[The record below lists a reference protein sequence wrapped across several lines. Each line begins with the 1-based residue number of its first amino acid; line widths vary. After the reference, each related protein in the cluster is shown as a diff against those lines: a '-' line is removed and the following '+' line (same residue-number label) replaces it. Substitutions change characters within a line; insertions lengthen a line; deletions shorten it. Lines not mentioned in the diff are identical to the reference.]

1 MTVCTPTTQPA
12 LFTSDNPFAERSR
25 LPFGA
30 PPLDRIRDEDF
41 APAIEEGMRRHLRE
55 VEEIAACGDAPTFEN
70 TLVALER
77 AGELLTRVLKTFG
90 ALTSAN
96 TNDTLQQVQSDQAP
110 KLAAHNDAILL
121 NDELFRRVRDVY
133 DRREGLGLTPE
144 QRYLVERYHLEFIR
158 AGAELPEPDKARL
171 RALNQEESTLTTE
184 FQNRLLAATKAGAFV
199 IDARGELDGLSDA
212 DVAAAAAAAKD
223 RKLDGKWVLTLQN
236 TTQQPAQAS
245 LRRRDVRERLFRAA
259 VHRADRGDAADTRA
273 LVERL
278 VELRA
283 EKARLLGYPNAAAYV
298 LDEQMA
304 KTPDAAVKFLLDI
317 GTAAADKA
325 RNEAAKMQTLIDQE
339 TGGFALQPWDW
350 QYYAERVRKRDY
362 DLDEE
367 QIKPYFDLDRVLI
380 DGVFFAATQLYGI
393 SFAERKDI
401 PVYHPDVRVFEVSEA
416 DGSPLALFYCDL
428 FKRDNK
434 VGGAWMDGFVDQS
447 ILLGT
452 KPVVYNVANFPKP
465 APGKPALLTFDDV
478 TTLFHEFGHALHGML
493 SKVHYPMLSGTSV
506 PRDFVEFPSQFN
518 EHWALEPAVFA
529 NYAKHHETGVPMPA
543 PLVDRIKRSRTFNQ
557 GFALTE
563 YVEAALLDMAWHT
576 LPPGP
581 SPTDL
586 TAFESAALEKY
597 RVSVPEVPPRYRTTY
612 FAHIWDGGYQAGYY
626 AYLWAEVL
634 DHDAYAW
641 FKENGG
647 LTRANG
653 QKFRE
658 MILSRGGTREA
669 ADLYREFR
677 GREPSVEPLLVERG
691 LKPEPGESHP

>member
-184 FQNRLLAATKAGAFV
+184 FQNRLLAATKAAAFV

-245 LRRRDVRERLFRAA
+245 C
-259 VHRADRGDAADTRA
+259 
-273 LVERL
+273 
-278 VELRA
+278 
-283 EKARLLGYPNAAAYV
+283 
-298 LDEQMA
+298 
-304 KTPDAAVKFLLDI
+304 
-317 GTAAADKA
+317 
-325 RNEAAKMQTLIDQE
+325 
-339 TGGFALQPWDW
+339 
-350 QYYAERVRKRDY
+350 
-362 DLDEE
+362 
-367 QIKPYFDLDRVLI
+367 
-380 DGVFFAATQLYGI
+380 
-393 SFAERKDI
+393 S
-401 PVYHPDVRVFEVSEA
+401 
-416 DGSPLALFYCDL
+416 
-428 FKRDNK
+428 
-434 VGGAWMDGFVDQS
+434 GA
-447 ILLGT
+447 
-452 KPVVYNVANFPKP
+452 
-465 APGKPALLTFDDV
+465 
-478 TTLFHEFGHALHGML
+478 
-493 SKVHYPMLSGTSV
+493 
-506 PRDFVEFPSQFN
+506 
-518 EHWALEPAVFA
+518 
-529 NYAKHHETGVPMPA
+529 
-543 PLVDRIKRSRTFNQ
+543 
-557 GFALTE
+557 
-563 YVEAALLDMAWHT
+563 
-576 LPPGP
+576 
-581 SPTDL
+581 
-586 TAFESAALEKY
+586 
-597 RVSVPEVPPRYRTTY
+597 
-612 FAHIWDGGYQAGYY
+612 
-626 AYLWAEVL
+626 
-634 DHDAYAW
+634 
-641 FKENGG
+641 
-647 LTRANG
+647 
-653 QKFRE
+653 
-658 MILSRGGTREA
+658 
-669 ADLYREFR
+669 
-677 GREPSVEPLLVERG
+677 
-691 LKPEPGESHP
+691 

>member
-25 LPFGA
+25 LPFRA

-55 VEEIAACGDAPTFEN
+55 VEEIAGCGDAPTFEN

-90 ALTSAN
+90 ALKSGK

-121 NDELFRRVRDVY
+121 NDELFRRVRVVY
-133 DRREGLGLTPE
+133 DQRDGLGLSPE
-144 QRYLVERYHLEFIR
+144 QRHLVERYHLEFIR

-199 IDARGELDGLSDA
+199 VDARGELDGLSDA

-283 EKARLLGYPNAAAYV
+283 EKARLPVDRTAAAYV
-298 LDEQMA
+298 LDDQMA

-401 PVYHPDVRVFEVSEA
+401 PVYHPDVRVFEVSET

-518 EHWALEPAVFA
+518 E
-529 NYAKHHETGVPMPA
+529 
-543 PLVDRIKRSRTFNQ
+543 
-557 GFALTE
+557 
-563 YVEAALLDMAWHT
+563 
-576 LPPGP
+576 
-581 SPTDL
+581 
-586 TAFESAALEKY
+586 
-597 RVSVPEVPPRYRTTY
+597 
-612 FAHIWDGGYQAGYY
+612 
-626 AYLWAEVL
+626 
-634 DHDAYAW
+634 
-641 FKENGG
+641 
-647 LTRANG
+647 
-653 QKFRE
+653 
-658 MILSRGGTREA
+658 
-669 ADLYREFR
+669 
-677 GREPSVEPLLVERG
+677 
-691 LKPEPGESHP
+691 